1 MMRRLSS
8 VLALF
13 SLAGVA
19 HAEVPSVVTDIPPVQ
34 SLVAAVMGDL
44 GTPEVLAGGGADAH
58 SYQLRPSQARALA
71 NAGLVFWVGHEM
83 TPWLERALEAGSS
96 GEVVALLGS
105 GGSKVREFSA
115 AEMAAEHAD
124 AEHSNGGADHD
135 HGSTDPHGWLD
146 PDNARAWLGVIRD
159 GLAKADPEH
168 ADVYAANAAAA
179 DASIA
184 ATDAEIKAAL
194 VGAAGAKIVMGH
206 DAYGYFA
213 DHFGLTIAATVEA
226 GDAAEPGAAHLE
238 ELRQMLKS
246 EAVRCM
252 FPEAGGDPER
262 YVWLAEGTGTKVG
275 TPLDPEGRMLAEGP
289 GLYEQ
294 LLTDIGTAVAD
305 CLAGT

>member
-1 MMRRLSS
+1 MMRTISS
-8 VLALF
+8 VFALMAF
-13 SLAGVA
+13 AGVA
-19 HAEVPSVVTDIPPVQ
+19 HAEVPAVVTDIPPVQ

-44 GTPEVLAGGGADAH
+44 GDPEVLAGGGADAH

-71 NAGLVFWVGHEM
+71 NAGVVFWVGHEM
-83 TPWLERALEAGSS
+83 TPWLERALEARTG

-105 GGSKVREFSA
+105 SGTKVREFSA

-124 AEHSNGGADHD
+124 DGDDHD
-135 HGSTDPHGWLD
+135 HGSTDPHAWLD
-146 PDNARAWLGVIRD
+146 PDNARVWLGVIRD
-159 GLAKADPEH
+159 TLAKADPEH
-168 ADVYAANAAAA
+168 AEVYAANAAAA

-184 ATDAEIKAAL
+184 ATDAQIKAAL
-194 VGAAGAKIVMGH
+194 AGAAGVKIVMGH

-238 ELRQMLKS
+238 ELRQMLKGQD
-246 EAVRCM
+246 VRCM
-252 FPEAGGDPER
+252 FPEAGADPGR
-262 YVWLAEGTGTKVG
+262 YVWLAEGTDTKVG
-275 TPLDPEGRMLAEGP
+275 AALDPEGRMLAEGP

-305 CLAGT
+305 CLAGK